1 MSHVRKRRLL
11 VWAAAIVLV
20 GAGGFAGRTYLL
32 GWTGPKPPSSNSIMI
47 LAPYYYQGS
56 WVFDDP
62 SVGLQREPFVA
73 GAPEIIDELT
83 KVIPDAKDGFRL
95 LFSANEFPGYQ
106 NQLTW
111 LHGGK
116 SGNYYQLDAPPME
129 GWLCPALFKY
139 YTDPP
144 SKIFVKAEP
153 LKR

>member
-1 MSHVRKRRLL
+1 MSQSRKWRLV
-11 VWAAAIVLV
+11 VWTAAIVLA
-20 GAGGFAGRTYLL
+20 GAGGFAGRAYLL
-32 GWTGPKPPSSNSIMI
+32 GWTGPKPASSNCIMV

-62 SVGLQREPFVA
+62 SVGLKREPFVA

-83 KVIPDAKDGFRL
+83 KDIPNAKDGFRL

-106 NQLTW
+106 KQLTW

-116 SGNYYQLDAPPME
+116 SGNYYQLDDPPME

-144 SKIFVKAEP
+144 PKIFVKAEP

>member
-1 MSHVRKRRLL
+1 MSNSRKLRGLI
-11 VWAAAIVLV
+11 WAAAILAA
-20 GAGGFAGRTYLL
+20 GAAGFIGRAYLL
-32 GWTGPKPPSSNSIMI
+32 GWNRPKAASSNSILV

-62 SVGLQREPFVA
+62 SVGLKREPFVA

-83 KVIPDAKDGFRL
+83 KDIPDAKDGFRL

-106 NQLTW
+106 KQLTW

-116 SGNYYQLDAPPME
+116 AGNYYQLDDPPME

-139 YTDPP
+139 YTEPP
-144 SKIFVKAEP
+144 LKIFVKAEP